1 MIRNIRFI
9 KALIKL
15 RLSHLM
21 VFRLGFF
28 GPFFVDGSLF
38 IIQLMVYE
46 AIYSNV
52 DTIGTWGKGEMIL
65 FVGTF
70 SLINALNMIIYF
82 FGVISI
88 PDKIRSGDLDLYL
101 TKPVNPLLRITFEKV
116 NPGSIPLVIFSLCI
130 IAYGLKIGNIHVSF
144 FNGLWYL
151 FYVVLMTLLLYDLEV
166 IIRSISFFFISAK
179 HVSIIEEAG
188 LDLCIKIPGIVF
200 KGIYKM
206 LFYVILPYGIIATIP
221 TQSLTGTLNLEGTIF
236 STIIVFIFT
245 IIMLGIWKIGLKHY
259 NSASS

>member
-1 MIRNIRFI
+1 MIRNMRFI

-38 IIQLMVYE
+38 IIQLLVYE

-52 DTIGTWGKGEMIL
+52 DAIGTWGKGEMII

-82 FGVISI
+82 FGVITI

-101 TKPVNPLLRITFEKV
+101 TKPVNPLLRLTFEKV

-130 IAYGLKIGNIHVSF
+130 IVYGLKIGNIRISF
-144 FNGLWYL
+144 FSVLWYL
-151 FYVVLMTLLLYDLEV
+151 FFVMLMTLLLYDLEV
-166 IIRSISFFFISAK
+166 IIRSISFFFISAN
-179 HVSIIEEAG
+179 HVAKIEEAG

-200 KGIYKM
+200 KGIYKI

-221 TQSLTGTLNLEGTIF
+221 TQNLTGTLHLEGIIF
-236 STIIVFIFT
+236 STVIVLVFT
-245 IIMLGIWKIGLKHY
+245 VVMLVLWKIGLKHY